1 MQVTPAQQHY
11 LRLLKVKP
19 ADMKGLNKVTA
30 SNLITEKLAEKDTE
44 PATPAQ
50 IKLLQTLEY
59 KGPTPRTR
67 SLASRMIDD
76 VRRARRI
83 SFLKRK
89 AMRKGIDLDTVRR
102 LEQYVLEHNL

>member
-1 MQVTPAQQHY
+1 
-11 LRLLKVKP
+11 
-19 ADMKGLNKVTA
+19 MKGLNKVTA

-67 SLASRMIDD
+67 SLASMIDD

-89 AMRKGIDLDTVRR
+89 AMRKGIDLDTVRQ
-102 LEQYVLEHNL
+102 LEQYVLKHNL